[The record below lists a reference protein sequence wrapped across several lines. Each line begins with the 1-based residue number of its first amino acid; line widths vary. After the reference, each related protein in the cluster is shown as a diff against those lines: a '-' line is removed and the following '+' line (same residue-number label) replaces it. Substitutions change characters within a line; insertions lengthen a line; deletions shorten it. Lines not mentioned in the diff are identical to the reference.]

1 MLLRRS
7 RTWSAS
13 KITTRFEHRYEC
25 AVDAVLHTERIP
37 LNGTIGVIE
46 RYKEFLPV
54 SAETPLITLGE
65 GSTPLVKSSNIGP
78 SIGCENLYFKLEG
91 SNPTGSF
98 KDRGMVMA
106 IAKALEAGRRRVI
119 CASTG
124 NTSAS
129 AAAYSAR
136 YNLQAFVVVP
146 SGEIALGKLAQ
157 AMAYGSRILAV
168 DGNFDD
174 ALKMVRDLATE
185 LSIELVNSLNPY
197 RLEGQKTAAF
207 EISDALGDAPD
218 MVCIPVGNAGNIT
231 AYWKGFNEYRI
242 HERISLLPRM
252 MGFQAAGAAPI
263 VKGEPI
269 DEPQTIAS
277 AIRIGNPAS
286 WEHAVNARDESG
298 GNIDSVTDAEII
310 DAYIRLAREEGIFCE
325 PASAASVA
333 GVLKLAQQGE
343 DLKDL
348 KVVCILTGMGLKDPT
363 TVENHARVELEYV
376 ETNVDQ
382 VAALLGKE
390 SR

>member
-1 MLLRRS
+1 MS
-7 RTWSAS
+7 
-13 KITTRFEHRYEC
+13 
-25 AVDAVLHTERIP
+25 DAVLNIERVT

-54 SAETPLITLGE
+54 SAETPMITMGE

-174 ALKMVRDLATE
+174 ALKLVRDLATE

-242 HERISLLPRM
+242 NERISLLPRM

-269 DEPQTIAS
+269 EEPQTIAS

-286 WEHAVNARDESG
+286 WDRAVNARDESG
-298 GNIDSVTDAEII
+298 GTIDAVTDAEII
-310 DAYIRLAREEGIFCE
+310 EAYIRLARDEGIFCE

-333 GVLKLAQQGE
+333 GILKLAEQGD
-343 DLKDL
+343 DLRGL
-348 KVVCILTGMGLKDPT
+348 NIVCILTGMGLKDPT
-363 TVENHARVELEYV
+363 TVENHALVELEYV
-376 ETNVDQ
+376 EPDVDQ
-382 VAALLGKE
+382 VAALLGK
-390 SR
+390 